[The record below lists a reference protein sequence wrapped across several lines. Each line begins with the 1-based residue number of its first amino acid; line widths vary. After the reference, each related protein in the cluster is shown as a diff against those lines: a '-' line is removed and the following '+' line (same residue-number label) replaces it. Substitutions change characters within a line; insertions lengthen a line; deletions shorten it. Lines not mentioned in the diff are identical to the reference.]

1 MDRELA
7 KQVKEVIELFSKPF
21 GMETILLIGGTT
33 PEEDKQTI
41 ARYTANPSKAMI
53 IVGTPGKLESSLYAS
68 PALFRTRQ
76 LEVLIMDEA
85 DSLLEMGFD
94 VSLNRILQ
102 KLPKQRRTGLF
113 SATQTKE
120 LVQLIRAGLRNPVQV
135 NVTVNSDTGS
145 QSNGDQVTPTSLK
158 NHYCI
163 IPVEEKLRQ
172 LVEFLLAHPKEKVIC
187 YFLTCAQVNYFW
199 RTITRLSSI
208 EQSPLRIFSLHGKV
222 PHDNRKGIYESF
234 VRQECGALFTTDV
247 AARGLDFPD
256 VDWVLQY
263 DPPQQPDQF
272 VHRIGRTARMGRSG
286 NALVYL
292 TPDEDDYVEFLR
304 YKGIPIEKMESL
316 PLSNNIIPDIQEQ
329 QKKERETYDKAQLS
343 FVSFVRAYKEH
354 ACNYIFRMNRL
365 DLGHLANGFGLL
377 NLPKMPELTNPN
389 RSIHFHVTAVDT
401 NSIRYKDKKR
411 EAARQK
417 KLKQL
422 RAKQEERANRLKPVK
437 IIKKTDAWSAKRRR
451 TALDKGFD
459 VRPSI
464 DAGSDDEE
472 DWNDDWK
479 EFAAEKK
486 LQKRLRKGK
495 ISQRHYQK
503 EMQNLDALSEMK
515 KLTAGIPSLEES
527 GEKKS

>member
-1 MDRELA
+1 MQA
-7 KQVKEVIELFSKPF
+7 
-21 GMETILLIGGTT
+21 ILLIGGTT

-41 ARYTANPSKAMI
+41 ARHAADPSKALI

-68 PALFRTRQ
+68 PALFQTRQ

-85 DSLLEMGFD
+85 DSLLEMGFE

-135 NVTVNSDTGS
+135 NVTVNSDTAQTQGE
-145 QSNGDQVTPTSLK
+145 QVIPTSLK
-158 NHYCI
+158 NYYCI
-163 IPVEEKLRQ
+163 VPVEDKLRQ
-172 LVEFLLAHPKEKVIC
+172 FVEFLLAHPQEKIIC

-199 RTITRLSSI
+199 RVITRLTSI
-208 EQSPLRIFSLHGKV
+208 EQSPLQIFSLHGKV
-222 PHDNRKGIYESF
+222 PHEKRKGIYESF
-234 VRQECGALFTTDV
+234 VGKECGALLTTDV

-304 YKGIPIEKMESL
+304 YKSIPIDALDSL
-316 PLSNNIIPDIQEQ
+316 TVSGNILPDIQEQ
-329 QKKERETYDKAQLS
+329 QKKERETYDKAQLA

-365 DLGHLANGFGLL
+365 NLGLLANGFGLL

-389 RSIHFHVTAVDT
+389 RSAHFQGSSVDPNT
-401 NSIRYKDKKR
+401 IRYKDKKR

-422 RAKQEERANRLKPVK
+422 HAKQEERANRLKPVK
-437 IIKKTDAWSAKRRR
+437 VIKKSDAWSAKRRR
-451 TALDKGFD
+451 DALDKGFD
-459 VRPSI
+459 VRPSL

-486 LQKRLRKGK
+486 LKKRLRKGK

-503 EMQNLDALSEMK
+503 EMQTLDAMSEMK
-515 KLTAGIPSLEES
+515 KLTAGIPSIEGSE